1 MNDFHRNG
9 NKWTVNELL
18 SLQREYELLEL
29 DIQQIALKHKRT
41 VRAILFRL
49 ETEGFIDCWNDARG
63 FDNDFYD
70 NEFYDNYVCDDISSL
85 DENHEHNFCDNKTEC
100 STDDDEEEDVSIRVE
115 KLEITVDNIL
125 DILEKMFDGFT
136 KKNEGNNISQSN

>member
-18 SLQREYELLEL
+18 SLQREYELLEM

-70 NEFYDNYVCDDISSL
+70 NYVCDDISSL
-85 DENHEHNFCDNKTEC
+85 DESHEHNFCHNETEC

-125 DILEKMFDGFT
+125 DILEKMFNGFT

>member
-18 SLQREYELLEL
+18 SLQREYELLEM
-29 DIQQIALKHKRT
+29 DIQQIALKHKRS

-70 NEFYDNYVCDDISSL
+70 NYVCDDISSL
-85 DENHEHNFCDNKTEC
+85 DENHEHNFCDNETKC
-100 STDDDEEEDVSIRVE
+100 NTDHHDEEKNVSIRVE
-115 KLEITVDNIL
+115 NLEYTVQNIL
-125 DILEKMFDGFT
+125 HSLKIV
-136 KKNEGNNISQSN
+136 

>member
-18 SLQREYELLEL
+18 SLQREYELLEM
-29 DIQQIALKHKRT
+29 DIQQIALKHKRS

-49 ETEGFIDCWNDARG
+49 ETEGFIDCWHDARG
-63 FDNDFYD
+63 FDND
-70 NEFYDNYVCDDISSL
+70 FYDNYVCDDISSL

>member
-18 SLQREYELLEL
+18 SLQREYELLEM
-29 DIQQIALKHKRT
+29 DIQQIALKHKRS

-63 FDNDFYD
+63 FDNNFYD
-70 NEFYDNYVCDDISSL
+70 TYVCDDISSL

-125 DILEKMFDGFT
+125 DILEKVFNGFT

>member
-18 SLQREYELLEL
+18 SLQREYELLEM
-29 DIQQIALKHKRT
+29 DIQQIALKHKRS

-49 ETEGFIDCWNDARG
+49 ETEGFIDCWHDARG
-63 FDNDFYD
+63 FDND
-70 NEFYDNYVCDDISSL
+70 FYDNYVCDDISSL

-100 STDDDEEEDVSIRVE
+100 STDDHEEEDVSIRVE

>member
-18 SLQREYELLEL
+18 SLQREYELLEM
-29 DIQQIALKHKRT
+29 DIQQIALKHKRS

-63 FDNDFYD
+63 FDN
-70 NEFYDNYVCDDISSL
+70 DNYVCDDISSL

-115 KLEITVDNIL
+115 KLNIV
-125 DILEKMFDGFT
+125 DILR
-136 KKNEGNNISQSN
+136 NYC

>member
-18 SLQREYELLEL
+18 SLQREYELLEM
-29 DIQQIALKHKRT
+29 DIQQIALKHKRS

-49 ETEGFIDCWNDARG
+49 ETEGFIDCWHDARG
-63 FDNDFYD
+63 YANVTSD
-70 NEFYDNYVCDDISSL
+70 DNYVCDDISSL

-115 KLEITVDNIL
+115 KLNIL
-125 DILEKMFDGFT
+125 DILR
-136 KKNEGNNISQSN
+136 NYC

>member
-49 ETEGFIDCWNDARG
+49 ET
-63 FDNDFYD
+63 
-70 NEFYDNYVCDDISSL
+70 
-85 DENHEHNFCDNKTEC
+85 
-100 STDDDEEEDVSIRVE
+100 
-115 KLEITVDNIL
+115 
-125 DILEKMFDGFT
+125 
-136 KKNEGNNISQSN
+136 

>member
-18 SLQREYELLEL
+18 SLQREYELLEM
-29 DIQQIALKHKRT
+29 DIQQIALKHKRS

-63 FDNDFYD
+63 YA
-70 NEFYDNYVCDDISSL
+70 NETSSDFYDNYVCDDISSL
-85 DENHEHNFCDNKTEC
+85 D
-100 STDDDEEEDVSIRVE
+100 
-115 KLEITVDNIL
+115 
-125 DILEKMFDGFT
+125 
-136 KKNEGNNISQSN
+136 

>member
-18 SLQREYELLEL
+18 SLQREYELLEF

-63 FDNDFYD
+63 FDNVYD
-70 NEFYDNYVCDDISSL
+70 NDFYDNYVCDDISSL
-85 DENHEHNFCDNKTEC
+85 DENHEDNFCDNKTEC

-125 DILEKMFDGFT
+125 VILEKMFNSFM
-136 KKNEGNNISQSN
+136 KKNEENNISQSN

>member
-29 DIQQIALKHKRT
+29 DIQQIAVKHKRSI
-41 VRAILFRL
+41 RAILFRL
-49 ETEGFIDCWNDARG
+49 ETEGFIDSWHDARG
-63 FDNDFYD
+63 YSNVTYD
-70 NEFYDNYVCDDISSL
+70 DYDNYVCDDISSL

-100 STDDDEEEDVSIRVE
+100 SADDHEEEDVSIRVE

-125 DILEKMFDGFT
+125 VILEKMFNSFM
-136 KKNEGNNISQSN
+136 KKNQENNISQSN